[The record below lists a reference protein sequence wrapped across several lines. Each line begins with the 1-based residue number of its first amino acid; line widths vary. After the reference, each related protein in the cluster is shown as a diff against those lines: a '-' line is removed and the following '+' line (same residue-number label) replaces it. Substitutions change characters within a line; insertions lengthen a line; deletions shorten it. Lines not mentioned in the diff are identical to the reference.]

1 MALSHLYWLILG
13 CEVAFWVVLALAL
26 AVRYLLRRDRQ
37 SRLLL
42 LALPALD
49 LVLFGL
55 TALDLKRGSPAA
67 FAHGLA
73 AAYVGVTLAFG
84 GVAVSW
90 ADRHVAH
97 WFAGSPRPAPA
108 PTRGWPAF
116 RYELVLW
123 VRCLVAALITIL
135 LVIGLIAFANNETA
149 TEALHPWL
157 RIPFGGVILWFLFGP
172 LWTLLFTPW
181 RRQPNA

>member
-1 MALSHLYWLILG
+1 MAPSHLYWLILG

-26 AVRYLLRRDRQ
+26 AVRYLLRRDRP

-49 LVLFGL
+49 LVLLGL

-84 GVAVSW
+84 GVTVAW

-97 WFAGSPRPAPA
+97 WFAGSPKPAPA
-108 PTRGWPAF
+108 PTRGWPAL

-123 VRCLVAALITIL
+123 VRCLVAALVTIL
-135 LVIGLIAFANNETA
+135 LVIALIAFVNNEAA
-149 TEALHPWL
+149 TEALHLWF
-157 RIPFGGVILWFLFGP
+157 RIALGSIILWFVFGP
-172 LWTLLFTPW
+172 VWTLLFTSW
-181 RRQPNA
+181 RRERDA

>member
-13 CEVAFWVVLALAL
+13 CEVGFWVVLALAL
-26 AVRYLLRRDRQ
+26 VIRYLLRRDRL

-49 LVLFGL
+49 LVLLGL

-73 AAYVGVTLAFG
+73 AAYVGFTVAFG
-84 GVAVSW
+84 GVTVSW

-97 WFAGSPRPAPA
+97 WFAGSPKPAPA
-108 PTRGWPAF
+108 PTRGWPAL
-116 RYELVLW
+116 RYELLLW
-123 VRCLVAALITIL
+123 VRCLVAALVTIL
-135 LVIGLIAFANNETA
+135 LVLGLIAFVNNEAA
-149 TEALHPWL
+149 TEALSLWF
-157 RIPFGGVILWFLFGP
+157 RIALGSVILWFLFGP
-172 LWTLLFTPW
+172 VWTLLFTSW
-181 RRQPNA
+181 RRESGA

>member
-1 MALSHLYWLILG
+1 MAPSHLYWLILG

-26 AVRYLLRRDRQ
+26 AVRYFLRRDRQ

-42 LALPALD
+42 LGLPALD
-49 LVLFGL
+49 LGLFGL

-84 GVAVSW
+84 GVAVSS
-90 ADRHVAH
+90 ADTHVAH
-97 WFAGSPRPAPA
+97 WFAGLPKPAPA
-108 PTRGWPAF
+108 PTRGWPAL

-123 VRCLVAALITIL
+123 VRCLVAALVTIL
-135 LVIGLIAFANNETA
+135 LVIALIAFVNNEAA
-149 TEALHPWL
+149 TEALHLWF
-157 RIPFGGVILWFLFGP
+157 RIPLGSVILWFLFGP
-172 LWTLLFTPW
+172 VWTLLFTSW
-181 RRQPNA
+181 RRERDT